1 MRDIFDN
8 IVDKISETAETVG
21 KKAEEMMEIQKIKSK
36 IRGLERN
43 NRRDFRDIGLMLYEK
58 YKNEEMVDSEFLEL
72 CEAIEER
79 EAEIAKCESELE
91 SVQED

>member
-8 IVDKISETAETVG
+8 IVDKISETAECVG
-21 KKAEEMMEIQKIKSK
+21 KKAEEVMEIQKIKSK

-43 NRRDFRDIGLMLYEK
+43 NRRDLRDIGLMLYEK

-79 EAEIAKCESELE
+79 EAEIVKCESELE